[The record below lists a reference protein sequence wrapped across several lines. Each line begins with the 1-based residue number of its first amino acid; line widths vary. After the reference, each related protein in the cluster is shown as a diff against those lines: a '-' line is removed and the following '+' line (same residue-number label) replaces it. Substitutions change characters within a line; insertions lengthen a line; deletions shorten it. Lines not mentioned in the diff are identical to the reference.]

1 MKKSNLIALVLWT
14 ASSLFAAPEL
24 FESIAAIVDGKPIMR
39 SEVMENLYQFQ
50 NTAEASEKSEKE
62 QIAFVLD
69 RLIDDKVL
77 LSRVDRDSIRITDD
91 EVDLR
96 VTQHLQNLAARQ
108 NISMEI
114 LERAIRAQLGM
125 SMVQYRENLA
135 KQVREQMTI
144 GRIRQRYVGGIKPTR
159 KEVAE
164 FYEHYKDSI
173 PRQYNCMRL
182 AHIALKIEPSPMIV
196 DSVKKIAESLIDSL
210 DHGMSW
216 EILAKNHSQDS
227 TAAKGG
233 DIGYFQ
239 KGLLDP
245 VYERAIKTVDNGAY
259 TPKPVKTEGGWTIIR
274 VIGRKEDG
282 VRTAK
287 IFLQTIPTAEDTARV
302 MKLADSL
309 RTSLTTDTLFAEA
322 AKKFSSDKETNFNGG
337 RLGWLEK
344 TDVDSTFAPIVS
356 NLSVGE
362 ISEPVPAGDALH
374 LIRMDDMKQVRDY
387 NLDEDYMKVEMFA
400 INYMEDQKLR
410 EFVKKW
416 REEVHIEIRMKE

>member
-144 GRIRQRYVGGIKPTR
+144 GRIRQRYVG
-159 KEVAE
+159 
-164 FYEHYKDSI
+164 
-173 PRQYNCMRL
+173 
-182 AHIALKIEPSPMIV
+182 
-196 DSVKKIAESLIDSL
+196 
-210 DHGMSW
+210 
-216 EILAKNHSQDS
+216 
-227 TAAKGG
+227 
-233 DIGYFQ
+233 
-239 KGLLDP
+239 
-245 VYERAIKTVDNGAY
+245 
-259 TPKPVKTEGGWTIIR
+259 
-274 VIGRKEDG
+274 
-282 VRTAK
+282 
-287 IFLQTIPTAEDTARV
+287 
-302 MKLADSL
+302 
-309 RTSLTTDTLFAEA
+309 
-322 AKKFSSDKETNFNGG
+322 
-337 RLGWLEK
+337 
-344 TDVDSTFAPIVS
+344 
-356 NLSVGE
+356 
-362 ISEPVPAGDALH
+362 
-374 LIRMDDMKQVRDY
+374 
-387 NLDEDYMKVEMFA
+387 
-400 INYMEDQKLR
+400 
-410 EFVKKW
+410 
-416 REEVHIEIRMKE
+416 